1 MRESSNTLPFFFTF
15 NMTNPIDQ
23 ALDTLYERVMEMPNK
38 VLDIF
43 NNFFGEER
51 VDMQN
56 FPSKEELR
64 HSILRMFVVVI
75 FQNADMMDRLSLEG
89 FNRREKLVDIDFES
103 LPTES
108 AAAFTEAILSNP
120 FVEFCKALMK
130 GFILVHFP
138 RTVVTN
144 EHDRSTVVNHIY
156 VKVPITIK
164 GSENGLFTMNRSEY
178 TVAEIYSD
186 YMHSHAS
193 HIPTDN
199 FQNFV
204 SCCLGSGPLNN
215 TQTNLSLGFDED
227 RWNMFCLELSKYV
240 EVESIAGRPYN
251 YLEKISFNTSR
262 MGNID
267 RLFNSHTLHFPAP
280 DRRSSLLVRNAIR
293 EFLSYYLEHNN
304 LTFSYRNGVYSLG
317 MPFIEYL
324 IHLSNSFIEFV
335 NNRPELANSGITNCN
350 IIGDYVVRNGELY
363 QKSIDI
369 DYYISTYREY
379 VGKEVCTFKGRPVTV
394 TITDLERADNNTV
407 NDAKLINISL
417 ASYLLNRILRTIN
430 YRYGRNQE
438 NPYST
443 SGKVR
448 YKV

>member
-1 MRESSNTLPFFFTF
+1 
-15 NMTNPIDQ
+15 MTNPIDQ

-64 HSILRMFVVVI
+64 HSILRMSAGGI
-75 FQNADMMDRLSLEG
+75 FQKADMRDRLSLGG
-89 FNRREKLVDIDFES
+89 FNRSEKLVDIDFES
-103 LPTES
+103 LPVES
-108 AAAFTEAILSNP
+108 AVAFTEAILSNP
-120 FVEFCKALMK
+120 FVESCKALMK

-138 RTVVTN
+138 QTVVTN

-164 GSENGLFTMNRSEY
+164 GSEDGLFTMNRSEY

-193 HIPTDN
+193 HIPKDN
-199 FQNFV
+199 FQDFV

-262 MGNID
+262 MDNID
-267 RLFNSHTLHFPAP
+267 RLTNSYNFRFPSS
-280 DRRSSLLVRNAIR
+280 DRHRLLVRNAIR

-335 NNRPELANSGITNCN
+335 NNRPELANIVITNCN
-350 IIGDYVVRNGELY
+350 IIDDYVIRNGELY
-363 QKSIDI
+363 QESRDI
-369 DYYISTYREY
+369 DYYISRYREY
-379 VGKEVCTFKGRPVTV
+379 VGEKVCTFKGRPVTV
-394 TITDLERADNNTV
+394 TITDLERVVDSTV
-407 NDAKLINISL
+407 NNAKLINISL

-438 NPYST
+438 NPNST
-443 SGKVR
+443 SGKIR